1 MKNFNY
7 EFNPWLSDANAYAAG
22 VTFEQL
28 IAKYGFKR
36 EEILRLAG
44 NESTLGA
51 SPKAIEIAK
60 EALLS
65 SHYYDEPNCE
75 ELMEGLMEDFAAST
89 PEINK
94 LGFVVGNGMD
104 KIIEHCLCLFIKAG
118 DTVINF
124 SPTFDFYSFC
134 TLKMGGKILDL
145 GRITKTKIN
154 PETAITETDYFYP
167 NISDLEDKITKYE
180 AETASKVK
188 MLFLCTPNNPTG
200 NILELSEIEAV
211 AKICLEKNIIIFVDH
226 AYIEFTDRKR
236 FEATQIIKDYPNM
249 IIGYTFSKAYGLAGY
264 RVGYGLMHQS
274 LKDVYL
280 KYNTPFLCAKASL
293 KAAKVSLK
301 DSEHFAKIINNN
313 NNERPKIEKALSELG
328 FAVYQ
333 SYTNFVL
340 FEIPESTD
348 KQKDLAIYEKLE
360 KSERE
365 TDITGAVMEYLFSK
379 GIILRRS
386 KASSAYAIRMTIG
399 TASENERVIRAL
411 KGF

>member
-22 VTFEQL
+22 ATFEQL
-28 IAKYGFKR
+28 MTKYGFKR

-51 SPKAIEIAK
+51 SPKAITAAK

-75 ELMEGLMEDFAAST
+75 ELMDALKEDFRNST
-89 PEINK
+89 PEIDK

-104 KIIEHCLCLFIKAG
+104 KIIEHCLCLFVKAG

-145 GRITKTKIN
+145 GRLK
-154 PETAITETDYFYP
+154 DSFYP
-167 NISDLEDKITKYE
+167 NINNLAANIEEYETKSGSKI
-180 AETASKVK
+180 K

-200 NILELSEIEAV
+200 NILDLAEIESI
-211 AKICLEKNIIIFVDH
+211 AKVCLDRNIMIFVDH
-226 AYIEFTDRKR
+226 AYIEFTDRER
-236 FEATQIIKDYPNM
+236 FEATKIIKDYPNM
-249 IIGYTFSKAYGLAGY
+249 ILGYTFSKAYGLAGY

-301 DSEHFAKIINNN
+301 DSEHFTKIIENNN
-313 NNERPKIEKALSELG
+313 SQRPKVERALTELG
-328 FAVYQ
+328 FKVYP
-333 SYTNFVL
+333 SYTNFIL
-340 FEIPESTD
+340 FEISENLAE
-348 KQKDLAIYEKLE
+348 QKKLAIYERLDKDIRE
-360 KSERE
+360 K
-365 TDITGAVMEYLFSK
+365 DITEAVMEYLFSK

-386 KASSAYAIRMTIG
+386 KASSPYAIRMTIG
-399 TASENERVIRAL
+399 TESENERVIKAL
-411 KGF
+411 TGV